1 MRKIIQ
7 HLYKIKLLKRI
18 IPSILKRIIRLFNLN
33 EVIIKK
39 NNFLLLLNLNNPI
52 DREIY
57 LRGNYEAAQINFLSE
72 EIKKNNLD
80 IFIDVGAHMGFY
92 SITMAEQKISVY
104 SFEPI
109 KNNFEQLKKNIK
121 INNITNIIEYN
132 IALSDKK
139 QIIDLWV
146 TDVNKT
152 GGFSV
157 YDEQDEE
164 LKKYN
169 SNSITT
175 IKGLCDRADN
185 ILTLKDN
192 RIAIKIDVERHEEN
206 VLVGMKKILDQNK
219 ILMQIEIFDTR
230 KDRIFSLLK
239 KSGFRL
245 INNIEKDYY
254 FKNF

>member
-109 KNNFEQLKKNIK
+109 KNNFEQLKK
-121 INNITNIIEYN
+121 
-132 IALSDKK
+132 
-139 QIIDLWV
+139 
-146 TDVNKT
+146 
-152 GGFSV
+152 
-157 YDEQDEE
+157 
-164 LKKYN
+164 YN

>member
-1 MRKIIQ
+1 
-7 HLYKIKLLKRI
+7 
-18 IPSILKRIIRLFNLN
+18 
-33 EVIIKK
+33 
-39 NNFLLLLNLNNPI
+39 
-52 DREIY
+52 
-57 LRGNYEAAQINFLSE
+57 
-72 EIKKNNLD
+72 
-80 IFIDVGAHMGFY
+80 MGFY

>member
-1 MRKIIQ
+1 MNKKNLVFLISIFYSTSVYAEINSKFI
-7 HLYKIKLLKRI
+7 LNSKIKGKEFI
-18 IPSILKRIIRLFNLN
+18 SIA
-33 EVIIKK
+33 VT
-39 NNFLLLLNLNNPI
+39 P
-52 DREIY
+52 
-57 LRGNYEAAQINFLSE
+57 
-72 EIKKNNLD
+72 
-80 IFIDVGAHMGFY
+80 
-92 SITMAEQKISVY
+92 
-104 SFEPI
+104 
-109 KNNFEQLKKNIK
+109 
-121 INNITNIIEYN
+121 
-132 IALSDKK
+132 LSDKK